1 MTKTIA
7 TVLAAVVALAGAAVA
22 LADHKPGHPAKPAQ
36 AGQGKA
42 KGKAQAKRAKFLV
55 CHRTLSTKNPTRS
68 IRISE
73 RAWPAH
79 ERHGDTQGACDEES
93 APPQTTRLTADLSAV
108 AGATGTGTAVLDVRV
123 KKRNAVVR
131 FTLNVSGVDA
141 TAAHVHT
148 SSAMTLG
155 AASFA
160 ADAIVVP
167 LKTPNDA
174 GVARGSKRVSRA
186 VGLALLNQTA
196 SFYVNVHS
204 AAFPNG
210 QVQGTLTKS

>member
-7 TVLAAVVALAGAAVA
+7 TVLAAVVALAGATVA
-22 LADHKPGHPAKPAQ
+22 LADHKPGHPAKPQ

-42 KGKAQAKRAKFLV
+42 KGKQKAGKPAKVQV
-55 CHRTLSTKNPTRS
+55 CHRTLSEKNPTRT

-108 AGATGTGTAVLDVRV
+108 AGASGSGTAVLDVRV
-123 KKRNAVVR
+123 KKRNAIVR

-141 TAAHVHT
+141 TAAHIHT
-148 SSAMTLG
+148 STAMTLG

-160 ADAIVVP
+160 ADSIVVP
-167 LKTPNDA
+167 LKTPNGD

-210 QVQGTLTKS
+210 QVQGTLAKS